1 MFGNSMEDNS
11 GSKIIV
17 FAVSG
22 NLYIPACTDINTTY
36 VLTNNFTNC
45 YEDIPVS
52 SIFAVT

>member
-1 MFGNSMEDNS
+1 MEDNS